1 MCVLGTELCTP
12 SPSSAPPVPL
22 IQVHAPQ
29 RKRGAI
35 PAQQSLG
42 TPDADAVSA
51 GKPGLPDCRQ
61 LLEEFLAD
69 LWREQLVDGCK
80 RRTTYRSCQQH
91 IRLFVCLFLKDVCL
105 FLSERKSVERTLE
118 LELPSVELGRGGERG
133 GTEDP
138 KRALCRQQRARCG
151 TRTHKPQDHDLS

>member
-91 IRLFVCLFLKDVCL
+91 IRLFVFERCLFIFEREKECGAHWSWGGAEREEGQRIQSGLCADSREPDAGLGLINLKIM
-105 FLSERKSVERTLE
+105 T
-118 LELPSVELGRGGERG
+118 
-133 GTEDP
+133 
-138 KRALCRQQRARCG
+138 
-151 TRTHKPQDHDLS
+151 